1 MIVGFGIDIMSTARI
16 GKAIERHGAGFLGRV
31 YTDHE
36 REFADRKLVGSV
48 QVYAAFWAVKEA
60 VMKALGTGMR
70 QGVFF
75 RDIEVRHERSGKPY
89 VRLSGA
95 SKEHAER
102 LGADSIVVSMS
113 HLEDMVVA
121 AAVLE
126 KTGERNRA

>member
-16 GKAIERHGAGFLGRV
+16 RKVIERHGSSFLGRV
-31 YTDHE
+31 YTGLE
-36 REFADRKLVGSV
+36 REYADRKLVGSD
-48 QVYAAFWAVKEA
+48 QIYAAFWSVKEA

-95 SKEHAER
+95 SKGHAER
-102 LGADSIVVSMS
+102 LGADTVVVSMS
-113 HLEDMVVA
+113 HLEDLVVA
-121 AAVLE
+121 AVVLE
-126 KTGERNRA
+126 KNG

>member
-16 GKAIERHGAGFLGRV
+16 RGVIERHGSSFLKRV
-31 YTDHE
+31 YTDLE
-36 REFADRKLVGSV
+36 REYAERMRVGSD
-48 QVYAAFWAVKEA
+48 QVYTAFWAAKEA

-95 SKEHAER
+95 SKDLAER
-102 LGADSIVVSMS
+102 LGVDAIVVSMS
-113 HLEDMVVA
+113 HLEELVVA

-126 KTGERNRA
+126 KNG

>member
-1 MIVGFGIDIMSTARI
+1 MIVGFGIDIMKTERI
-16 GKAIERHGAGFLGRV
+16 RKVIERHGAGFLGRV

-36 REFADRKLVGSV
+36 RLYAERKLVGSD

-95 SKEHAER
+95 SKERAAA

-113 HLEDMVVA
+113 HLEDLVVA
-121 AAVLE
+121 AAVFE
-126 KTGERNRA
+126 NTGERTLR

>member
-16 GKAIERHGAGFLGRV
+16 RKVIERHGSSFLGRV
-31 YTDHE
+31 YTDLE
-36 REFADRKLVGSV
+36 REYADRKLVGSD
-48 QVYAAFWAVKEA
+48 QVYAAFWSVKEA
-60 VMKALGTGMR
+60 VMKALGTGNR

-75 RDIEVRHERSGKPY
+75 RDIEVRHERSGKPH

-102 LGADSIVVSMS
+102 LGADNVVVSMS
-113 HLEDMVVA
+113 HLEDLVVA

-126 KTGERNRA
+126 KNG

>member
-16 GKAIERHGAGFLGRV
+16 AKVIERYGSSFLERV
-31 YTDHE
+31 YTSPE
-36 REFADRKLVGSV
+36 REYAGRKLVGSV

-70 QGVFF
+70 HGVYF

-95 SKEHAER
+95 SKHHAER

-113 HLEDMVVA
+113 HLEEMVVA
-121 AAVLE
+121 AVVFE
-126 KTGERNRA
+126 KNG

>member
-16 GKAIERHGAGFLGRV
+16 SKVIERHGSSFLGRV
-31 YTDHE
+31 YTDLE
-36 REFADRKLVGSV
+36 REYAERKLVGSD
-48 QVYAAFWAVKEA
+48 QVYTAFWAVKEA

-75 RDIEVRHERSGKPY
+75 RDIEVMHERSGKPY

-95 SKEHAER
+95 SKNLAER

-113 HLEDMVVA
+113 HLEDLVVA
-121 AAVLE
+121 AAVFE
-126 KTGERNRA
+126 KNG

>member
-16 GKAIERHGAGFLGRV
+16 RKVIARHGSSFLGRV
-31 YTDHE
+31 YTDLE
-36 REFADRKLVGSV
+36 REYAERKLVGSD
-48 QVYAAFWAVKEA
+48 QVYTAFWATKEA

-89 VRLSGA
+89 VRLSGP
-95 SKEHAER
+95 SKDLAER
-102 LGADSIVVSMS
+102 LGADAIVVSMS
-113 HLEDMVVA
+113 HLEDLVVA

-126 KTGERNRA
+126 KNG